1 MSKKCGEPVSS
12 RCGMSTPAANR
23 QLIAHLLPTADRSLF
38 VRPNRQRIALPA
50 VGPACLQ
57 RALRPLS
64 PLPPAR
70 VPSVGNRPR
79 PHHGGTHARRICGT
93 PTCHR
98 APPWRP
104 ACPAHLS
111 GAGPLH
117 VLVPQVVASLPGGGR
132 RGTVRPHPRHPP
144 RRPTHRA

>member
-1 MSKKCGEPVSS
+1 GCAGGPRGRASAGAGQVQALGPPGELPGHLAGREAGWPSLL
-12 RCGMSTPAANR
+12 ANR
-23 QLIAHLLPTADRSLF
+23 QLIALLLPTSDRSLF
-38 VRPNRQRIALPA
+38 VKPIRQWIALPC

-104 ACPAHLS
+104 AC
-111 GAGPLH
+111 
-117 VLVPQVVASLPGGGR
+117 
-132 RGTVRPHPRHPP
+132 
-144 RRPTHRA
+144 